1 MGRWWGRKAAP
12 DARPIV
18 PAWLT
23 NDSQEEG
30 FARSY
35 SGQFEEVYRRNPV
48 GQRAV
53 RLVAGMPGE
62 TVGSRWFGG
71 FSQRRREARYVW
83 FQACKGCSMTNVA
96 IGAEALLASLMAQAE
111 GRGVDLITLR
121 ALVEESSLAGAR
133 RALASLGLDD
143 ERARRDMDELRE
155 LLSAWRDAKRSA
167 WRAVVTWAVRVACA
181 MVLIGIAV
189 RLRLTDLVVQ

>member
-1 MGRWWGRKAAP
+1 M
-12 DARPIV
+12 
-18 PAWLT
+18 
-23 NDSQEEG
+23 S
-30 FARSY
+30 
-35 SGQFEEVYRRNPV
+35 
-48 GQRAV
+48 
-53 RLVAGMPGE
+53 
-62 TVGSRWFGG
+62 
-71 FSQRRREARYVW
+71 
-83 FQACKGCSMTNVA
+83 
-96 IGAEALLASLMAQAE
+96 AEALLATLLAQAE

-121 ALVEESSLAGAR
+121 ALVEESSQAGAR

-167 WRAVVTWAVRVACA
+167 WRAVVTWVVRVGLA